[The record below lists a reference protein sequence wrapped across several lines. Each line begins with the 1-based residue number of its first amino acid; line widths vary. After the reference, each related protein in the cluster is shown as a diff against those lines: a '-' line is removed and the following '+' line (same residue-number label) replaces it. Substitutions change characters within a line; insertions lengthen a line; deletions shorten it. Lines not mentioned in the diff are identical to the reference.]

1 MVKYTG
7 PFIPLFLGLT
17 LLIFIFLVTLCSIV
31 AMIIIGAKRLLS
43 RKKSRRGHSKHS
55 KQRVIRTY
63 STHLG
68 QELQKR
74 YGVRQKYAPAQI
86 KATIKSSGL
95 SSDRDCYAIAMYAD
109 RDDFIAYHRSIGE
122 NCNYDKM
129 RGEISRMLIRAR

>member
-31 AMIIIGAKRLLS
+31 AMIIVGAKRLLS
-43 RKKSRRGHSKHS
+43 RKKSRRGHSK
-55 KQRVIRTY
+55 QRLIRAY

-95 SSDRDCYAIAMYAD
+95 S
-109 RDDFIAYHRSIGE
+109 
-122 NCNYDKM
+122 
-129 RGEISRMLIRAR
+129 RAC